1 MTCAYIWLSIY
12 WKRILLFI
20 VIDALDFA
28 NCRSPRPRNSR
39 ANRVGTGLAGEIGP

>member
-12 WKRILLFI
+12 RKRILLFI

-28 NCRSPRPRNSR
+28 NCAS
-39 ANRVGTGLAGEIGP
+39 ADHLGLAIPAQIVSAQV